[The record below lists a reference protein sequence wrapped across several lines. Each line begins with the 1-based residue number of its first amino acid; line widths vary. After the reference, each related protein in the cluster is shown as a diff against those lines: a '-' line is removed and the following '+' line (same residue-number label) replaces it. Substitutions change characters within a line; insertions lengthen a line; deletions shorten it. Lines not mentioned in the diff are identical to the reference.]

1 MQPAAIIDLPKQ
13 QRARGKI
20 AVSAICDESGLS
32 RLKSLRQEG
41 SFKSVFPRTTRGK
54 VEAVIV
60 NTAGGI
66 TGGDEF
72 SSSIAVHEGASVSVT
87 TQAAER
93 IYRASASEAGVV
105 TTALS
110 VEENGHLFWIPQE
123 TILFEG
129 ARLKRTLN
137 AEVHATAKFLMLEP
151 LVFGREASGETIR
164 NASVQDSVSISSNGI
179 PLYLDKVKLKGDLSE
194 IIERSGVASAARAM
208 ASLVFVDRH
217 AADKLIAVR
226 QCLPLSGGASLLAE
240 NVMVIRLLS
249 VDSFVLR
256 RTLLPILDILTDHMV
271 PKNWRL

>member
-20 AVSAICDESGLS
+20 AVSAICDESGVS

-66 TGGDEF
+66 TGGDKF

-194 IIERSGVASAARAM
+194 IMERSGVASAARAM